1 MKNRILKSALSGI
14 LLSLSWPE
22 IGGLF
27 PLIFVAFI
35 PLLLVEDEVTNNRYR
50 SGKVYRNAYIAFF
63 VFNLITTWWIWH
75 ASPGGAVMAV
85 VFNSALMAIPFWLF
99 HLTRRIVGDRQGYV
113 AFVAY
118 MLAFEW
124 LHHRWELSWPWLSTG
139 NVFAN
144 QTWLVQWYEYTGIAG
159 GTLWVLLINI
169 ILVHVVKLATKNANV
184 SIPKAKGFSQSFSRY
199 LCRIKH
205 LPKTFSKQLR
215 LTVVLGA
222 VLLTPVLWSVWLG
235 FNVDVGEDKPTLEVV
250 VSQPNVDPYMK
261 FDDISSLEQVTKFLE
276 VTRENLTPNTQLII
290 APETA
295 IPDQLEESA
304 LNYSDEAK
312 LIQQFLSDYPNLNL
326 LTGISSYAFFDAQ
339 RSRASRP
346 TNDGKFYEFY
356 NSALFINK
364 DLRYDIYHKS
374 ELVLGVERLPAA
386 YLLKYVEDWFDLG
399 GTSGTLG
406 VSDEPK
412 LFYLGD
418 AKIAPTICYE
428 SIYGET
434 TARFSR
440 KGANILAIS
449 TNDAWWYDTPGYKQL
464 LAYAKLRAIENRK
477 WIARS
482 ANTGISCF
490 INPKGEI
497 TDKTKWEETTS
508 LKKSVPLIE
517 GQTFYVQYGDYL
529 GRLSLFLGGLLLI
542 LTFAR
547 RLKQ

>member
-50 SGKVYRNAYIAFF
+50 SGKVYRNAYVAFF

-118 MLAFEW
+118 ILAFEW

-169 ILVHVVKLATKNANV
+169 ILLHVVKLATKDANV

-199 LCRIKH
+199 LYRIKH

-261 FDDISSLEQVTKFLE
+261 FNDISSLEQVTRFLE

-295 IPDQLEESA
+295 IPDQLEESM

-312 LIQQFLSDYPNLNL
+312 LIQQFLKDYPDLHL
-326 LTGISSYAFFDAQ
+326 LTGISSYAFFDTKH
-339 RSRASRP
+339 SRASRP

-386 YLLKYVEDWFDLG
+386 YLLKYIEDWFDLG

-434 TARFSR
+434 TAKFSR
-440 KGANILAIS
+440 KGANLLAIS